1 MNTLALEQRPELIY
15 IELRAALDYFGKP
28 LSNLSEAERSTVR
41 QRALKAYDI
50 GARALASSEA
60 RDVHISGEQVIQAL
74 REIEARY
81 PESEQF
87 QEELRCHHLNQAG
100 LLQALS
106 RELRLEAL
114 LERVAARAEPVTDE
128 EVARYHACHQ
138 DRWQRPETRTV
149 RQILITLNPDFPENT
164 PEAAR
169 ARLEAIRETL
179 LADPGMFADLA
190 MGHSECPSA
199 FQGGLLGR
207 VPKGHLYPE
216 LDAVLFQMGAGT
228 VSEAV
233 QTEVG
238 LHLLYCEIIHPP
250 GPVTLDEAGGRIRQ
264 LLEQRRQAHCRRAW
278 LESLG

>member
-1 MNTLALEQRPELIY
+1 MSLTLEQRPELLY
-15 IELRAALDYFGKP
+15 IELRAALDYFDKP
-28 LSNLSEAERSTVR
+28 LGSLSDDERGIVR
-41 QRALKAYDI
+41 HRALRAYDI

-60 RDVHISGEQVIQAL
+60 RDVHVPEGQVTRAL
-74 REIEARY
+74 REIESRY
-81 PESEQF
+81 PEPRQF
-87 QEELRCHHLNQAG
+87 QEELSRHGLDREG
-100 LLQALS
+100 LLQALY

-128 EVARYHACHQ
+128 EVARYHACHK
-138 DRWQRPETRTV
+138 DRLQRPETRTV

-190 MGHSECPSA
+190 MRHSECPSA
-199 FQGGLLGR
+199 LQGGLLGR
-207 VPKGHLYPE
+207 VPEGHLYPE
-216 LDAVLFQMGAGT
+216 LDAVLFRMTAGM
-228 VSEAV
+228 VSEPV

-238 LHLLYCEIIHPP
+238 LLLLYCETIHPA

-264 LLEQRRQAHCRRAW
+264 LLEQRRQANCRRAW